1 MRNSNTAVKNA
12 IIESDLNL
20 IKGQKSQT
28 PVQYIKQHFVLF
40 LFTAVLLL
48 TLLQYLNLQEKL
60 RIAQLNITSCEQELA
75 ALTQDNDDMN
85 RRLTTVEDLS
95 GIRDVAVNKLGMVYA
110 ASSQLQSYSVN
121 EYDYVH
127 QTKALN

>member
-1 MRNSNTAVKNA
+1 M
-12 IIESDLNL
+12 
-20 IKGQKSQT
+20 
-28 PVQYIKQHFVLF
+28 
-40 LFTAVLLL
+40 
-48 TLLQYLNLQEKL
+48 
-60 RIAQLNITSCEQELA
+60 NITSCEQELA